1 MQEEEP
7 SPEKQVPEQDSL
19 LESITNAKM
28 PADDFSSGIQHFK
41 DHFTSET
48 FGEDSTADITGISN
62 SKLSL
67 LQKYKSNEPKA
78 TKINKV
84 RNESKSRQQFVMK
97 L

>member
-1 MQEEEP
+1 M
-7 SPEKQVPEQDSL
+7 
-19 LESITNAKM
+19 
-28 PADDFSSGIQHFK
+28 
-41 DHFTSET
+41 

-67 LQKYKSNEPKA
+67 LQKYQSNEPKP
-78 TKINKV
+78 TKSNKV